1 MINRADFKKNA
12 VIMLLSFIIAVLI
25 VAFTDIAEGETAT
38 VQKNF
43 KKLAN
48 QLYEVTYDDYN
59 TDFDMKKLVDKG
71 YSNVT
76 FLGGCSAAKK
86 GQFLGRNTAFYR

>member
-59 TDFDMKKLVDKG
+59 TENR
-71 YSNVT
+71 S
-76 FLGGCSAAKK
+76 
-86 GQFLGRNTAFYR
+86 